1 MVVNPSQVQ
10 LVAVLNI
17 SGNPP
22 DNAIQVVMN
31 TVVCVS
37 SKPNKDAKR
46 VELHKAVPMPA
57 GNPGAAIV
65 NITIAGHAT
74 NIAVQVID
82 VSKTIVMM
90 KGA

>member
-1 MVVNPSQVQ
+1 
-10 LVAVLNI
+10 
-17 SGNPP
+17 
-22 DNAIQVVMN
+22 
-31 TVVCVS
+31 
-37 SKPNKDAKR
+37 
-46 VELHKAVPMPA
+46 MPA